1 MRRFRPSLLFT
12 FSVISFVL
20 LTALGVALAIG
31 IQNKLEESAL
41 HQQAQS
47 TIDQVNANL
56 VPVLLPE
63 DLEKPWVVGSA
74 RYNQL
79 DRLIRGSMLRD
90 HVVRVKVWAPDGT
103 ILYSDASNLIGKN
116 FPPEEDLAE
125 ALAGEAHM
133 DVSDLTAAENEFES
147 GEFTRLLEVYV
158 PLRAA
163 GATQNTAI
171 FETYHDLASVD
182 AINEEMRSF
191 LWTALAVGLAILYA
205 SLFTLVYRASRTLTR
220 QNRENARLFNEV
232 SQRLAERLQV
242 EQTLRDRIEGERLLL
257 AISTNFINL
266 DSAEVDN
273 GVRQA
278 LRALGSHMNVDR
290 CYVVQFDRPEASMT
304 VTHEWGAV
312 GVVPLAGILTKTST
326 KAIPW
331 LFRRLSQGETV
342 NIPRVTDLPSDA
354 DAEREFLSAVSSKS
368 VLLVPMIYNKTLVG
382 ALGLDNVRGYAD
394 WSEDSF
400 LLLKI
405 AGETLVNALERK
417 RADAAI
423 RESEQRFRAVFENAS
438 LGIALMTSNRT
449 VLDSNKAMQ
458 DLLGYSEDEL
468 KGLNFVDLTHPED
481 HPKNPDYL
489 PELLEGKRKSY
500 KMDKRYVRKNGD
512 IVWAELLVSAVRD
525 SQGVPQYCIALV
537 QNVTERKHHQEE
549 IKRQLARLNSLRT
562 IDNSIIFSFDL
573 QNTLQ
578 VVLEQVTGQ
587 LNVDAASVSLLNVQ
601 TGSLEY
607 TSGTGFRSQEVVSAL
622 ARPGET
628 LNGRRGIERL
638 RVQLNDLSEGSGF
651 LHAPLLEGEEFL
663 AYHAVPLVA
672 KGKLVGVLEVFNRE
686 PLAPDAEWV
695 HFLETLAG
703 QTAIAVDNAFLFL
716 DLQRHNLQ
724 LSLAYETTLEGWS
737 RALDLRDRETEGH
750 TRRVTEM
757 AVRLATAMGIDE
769 EAIVHIRR
777 GGLLHDIGKM
787 GIPDAILLKDG
798 PLTDEEWAIMQRHP
812 VYAFELLSPIKFLEP
827 ALDIPYYHH
836 EKWDGTGYPR
846 GLKGLDIP
854 LAARIF
860 AIADVYDALR
870 SDRPYRA
877 AWPEDKVVQHIR
889 SLSGTHFDQAVVA
902 AFLRMDRTFYRS
914 ARTIPLLEEVARQV

>member
-1 MRRFRPSLLFT
+1 MRRFRPTLLFT

-20 LTALGVALAIG
+20 LVALGIALAIG

-56 VPVLLPE
+56 VPQLRPE
-63 DLEKPWVVGSA
+63 DLQDPWVVGSA

-90 HVVRVKVWAPDGT
+90 HVVRVKVWRPDGT
-103 ILYSDASNLIGKN
+103 ILYSDASDLIGKN

-125 ALAGEAHM
+125 ALSGQAHM
-133 DVSDLTAAENEFES
+133 DVSDLTAAENEFEA
-147 GEFTRLLEVYV
+147 GQFKRLLEVYV
-158 PLRAA
+158 PLGAA
-163 GATQNTAI
+163 GATENTAI

-220 QNRENARLFNEV
+220 QNHENARLFDEV

-290 CYVVQFDRPEASMT
+290 CYVMQFERSEALLT
-304 VTHEWGAV
+304 VTHEWGAI
-312 GVVPLAGILTKTST
+312 GVVPLSGILNKMST

-331 LFRRLSQGETV
+331 LHSRLSAGETV
-342 NIPRVTDLPSDA
+342 NIQRVANLPGDA
-354 DAEREFLSAVSSKS
+354 DAEREFLSAVASKS
-368 VLLVPMIYNKTLVG
+368 VLLVPMIYNKNLVG
-382 ALGLDNVRGYAD
+382 ALGLDHVRDYAD

-438 LGIALMTSNRT
+438 LGIALMTANRT

-468 KGLNFVDLTHPED
+468 RGLSLVDVTHPED
-481 HPKNPDYL
+481 HPKNLDYL

-500 KMDKRYVRKNGD
+500 RMDKRYVRKNGD
-512 IVWAELLVSAVRD
+512 VVWAELLVSAVRD
-525 SQGVPQYCIALV
+525 SQGIAQYCIALV
-537 QNVTERKHHQEE
+537 QNVTERKQHQEE
-549 IKRQLARLNSLRT
+549 IRRQLARLNSLRT

-573 QNTLQ
+573 QNTLH
-578 VVLEQVTGQ
+578 VVLEQVIGQ
-587 LNVDAASVSLLNVQ
+587 VSVDAASVSLLNSQ

-607 TSGTGFRSQEVVSAL
+607 TAGTGFRSVGVVSAL
-622 ARPGET
+622 ARSGEMV
-628 LNGRRGIERL
+628 NGRGGIERL
-638 RVQLNDLSEGSGF
+638 RVQRNDLSEGSGF

-672 KGKLVGVLEVFNRE
+672 KGKLVGVLEVFNRQ

-757 AVRLATAMGIDE
+757 AVRLATAMGISE
-769 EAIVHIRR
+769 EEIVHIRR

-787 GIPDAILLKDG
+787 GIPDAILLKNG
-798 PLTDEEWAIMQRHP
+798 PLTGEEWEIMQRHP
-812 VYAFELLSPIKFLEP
+812 AYAYELLSPIKFLEP

-846 GLKGLDIP
+846 GLQGSAIP
-854 LAARIF
+854 LAARVF

-877 AWPEDKVVQHIR
+877 AWPEDKVVQHIK
-889 SLSGTHFDQAVVA
+889 SLSGTHFDPVVVA

-914 ARTIPLLEEVARQV
+914 ASTIPLFEEVARSG